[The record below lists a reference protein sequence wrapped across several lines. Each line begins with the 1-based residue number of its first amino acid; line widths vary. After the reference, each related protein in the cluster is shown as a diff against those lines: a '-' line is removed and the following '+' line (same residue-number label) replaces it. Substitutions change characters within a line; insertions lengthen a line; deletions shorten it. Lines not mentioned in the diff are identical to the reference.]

1 MRYISLLLLLWQIST
16 NSLVWNNTTVLTHSS
31 TDLLVSL
38 LQVSARLKSRCGSLG
53 SYQQCRLPNSFRSL
67 AESSSFPVA
76 KQGFYFLQAVS
87 WERWGGGGVGVVWC
101 LWRQRHLS
109 QSQSQLVQ
117 LSHNWTLACVSI
129 CHISLPQVEKV
140 PFWRTHMTK
149 LGPSG

>member
-38 LQVSARLKSRCGSLG
+38 LQVSWGWNQGVALWALISSG
-53 SYQQCRLPNSFRSL
+53 RLPNSFRSL

-76 KQGFYFLQAVS
+76 EQGFYFPAGCQLGAMG
-87 WERWGGGGVGVVWC
+87 WGWGLGVVWC

-117 LSHNWTLACVSI
+117 SFPQLDSCLRLYLPHLSA
-129 CHISLPQVEKV
+129 
-140 PFWRTHMTK
+140 
-149 LGPSG
+149 SGGESSVLKDSHD